1 MEEDFTLRVLEG
13 MGFNSF
19 VSERGPS
26 YRVCDI
32 FDEVSRSE
40 YTLRVL
46 EGMGFNSFVS
56 ERGPSYRKRSKIRNS
71 YNQAPHLTQDTNRK
85 VTTLQ

>member
-40 YTLRVL
+40 YSLYDKLIFIFLLILSYWNVILLAHLSQRL
-46 EGMGFNSFVS
+46 KVS
-56 ERGPSYRKRSKIRNS
+56 Y
-71 YNQAPHLTQDTNRK
+71 
-85 VTTLQ
+85 

>member
-32 FDEVSRSE
+32 FDEVSRSD
-40 YTLRVL
+40 YSL
-46 EGMGFNSFVS
+46 
-56 ERGPSYRKRSKIRNS
+56 YDK
-71 YNQAPHLTQDTNRK
+71 
-85 VTTLQ
+85 